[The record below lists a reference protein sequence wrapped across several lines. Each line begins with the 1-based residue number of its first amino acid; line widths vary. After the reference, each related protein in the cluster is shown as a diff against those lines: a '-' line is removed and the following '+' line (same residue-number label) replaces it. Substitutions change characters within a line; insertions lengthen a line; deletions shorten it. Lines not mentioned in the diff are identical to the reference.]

1 MWLVCLR
8 NKKSLTFRIGLATFC
23 SSTSNMVYNRDSK
36 KESIFRQ
43 ESLERLSSPERL
55 DQLMQVLA
63 PKDWLVLTVF
73 GGLTV
78 LGLVWS
84 FLGRIPITIEG
95 RGIFLQ
101 PRQVVEL
108 QSSIAGQI
116 ESLKITSGQCVKK
129 NEVLATI
136 NPIDLRKQLQ
146 LTKEKLAQL
155 QKQATDSSLISN
167 QRMELEKIAIA
178 VSQESLQKRLQ
189 DAQALT
195 PILKERGLNAI
206 TKQKLS
212 LQQRLQEAQVFAPTL
227 KEKGLT
233 AIQQQRLSL
242 QQRLKDMQ
250 ALVPVLEQRLQ
261 KRRELA
267 TNGAVST
274 DTVLQVEKEYN
285 QGVQDVAEIQAQMKQ
300 LDLTEA
306 QTQQSYQQNVNN
318 IGELQAQLQELELQ
332 SVKTEREYLDN
343 LRSINEIQAQ
353 FQELNTKSK
362 RLEQEYLET
371 SNQRNKEIQ
380 EVGREVIILEQ
391 KVTENSRIF
400 SSQDGCILELNATV
414 GQVVQPGSR
423 LGNMRIGGE
432 EKLGLAMAYFQIK
445 DGKQI
450 KPEMPIS
457 ITPDTVQRER
467 FGGIVGKV
475 TEVSPLAVTAEGTV
489 ATIGNSEVVKSL
501 IGETGAAIQVTA
513 NLQTDDRNPS
523 GYKWS
528 SSKGPD
534 SKITP
539 GTTAIVR
546 VTVDERSPITFL
558 LPFLREIVST
568 K

>member
-1 MWLVCLR
+1 
-8 NKKSLTFRIGLATFC
+8 
-23 SSTSNMVYNRDSK
+23 MVFNRDSK

-63 PKDWLVLTVF
+63 PKDWLALTVF
-73 GGLTV
+73 GGLTAI
-78 LGLVWS
+78 GLVWS
-84 FLGRIPITIEG
+84 ILGRIPIAIEG
-95 RGIFLQ
+95 RAIFLQ
-101 PRQVVEL
+101 PRQVVDL
-108 QSSIAGQI
+108 QSSIGGRIQ
-116 ESLKITSGQCVKK
+116 SLKVTGGQCVKK
-129 NEVLATI
+129 DELLATI
-136 NPIDLRKQLQ
+136 NPLEMQKQLQ
-146 LTKEKLAQL
+146 LAKEKLLQL
-155 QKQATDSSLISN
+155 QKQTGETSLVSK

-178 VSQESLQKRLQ
+178 VSQESLQRRLQ
-189 DAQALT
+189 DAQAMT

-206 TKQKLS
+206 AKQKLS
-212 LQQRLQEAQVFAPTL
+212 LQQRLQEAQSFAPTL

-242 QQRLKDMQ
+242 QQRLKDAR
-250 ALVPVLEQRLQ
+250 ALVPVLEQRLK

-267 TNGAVST
+267 VNGAIST

-285 QGVQDVAEIQAQMKQ
+285 QGVQDIAELEAQLKQ

-332 SVKTEREYLDN
+332 SVRTEREYLDN

-353 FQELNTKSK
+353 LQELNTKYK
-362 RLEQEYLET
+362 RLEQENLEI
-371 SNQRNKEIQ
+371 SNRRIQEIQ

-391 KVTENSRIF
+391 RVTENSQIL
-400 SSQDGCILELNATV
+400 SSQDGCILELTAAV
-414 GQVVQPGSR
+414 GQVIQPGSR
-423 LGNMRIGGE
+423 LGNMRIGSE
-432 EKLGLAMAYFQIK
+432 QKLGLAIAYFSIK

-450 KPEMPIS
+450 QPGMPVL

-467 FGGIVGKV
+467 FGGIVGQV

-501 IGETGAAIQVTA
+501 ISQTGAAIQVTA
-513 NLQTDDRNPS
+513 NLQTEDRNPT

-528 SSKGPD
+528 SSKGPN

-539 GTTAIVR
+539 GTTATVR

-558 LPFLREIVST
+558 LPFLREILGT